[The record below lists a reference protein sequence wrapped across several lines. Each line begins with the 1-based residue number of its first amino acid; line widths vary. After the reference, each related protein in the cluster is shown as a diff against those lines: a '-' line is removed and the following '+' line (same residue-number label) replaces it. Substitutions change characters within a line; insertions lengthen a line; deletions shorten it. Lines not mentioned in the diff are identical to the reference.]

1 MAAHGPRSHAGRER
15 TGILFVCMGNI
26 CRSPLAEGVFIHQA
40 TQRGV
45 VDHFD
50 IDSAGTGGW
59 HAGER
64 PDPRAID
71 VALRHGITLDSR
83 ARQVRGDDFKRFD
96 LLLCM
101 DEDNREHLEELGA
114 PQSKLKLLLEFD
126 PKAPVREVPDP
137 YYGGVDGFMTVYQ
150 LVNGACAAL
159 LDSLLARTK

>member
-1 MAAHGPRSHAGRER
+1 MGV
-15 TGILFVCMGNI
+15 LFVCMGNI
-26 CRSPLAEGVFIHQA
+26 CRSPLAEGVFKHLA

-59 HAGER
+59 HAGDA

-71 VALRHGITLDSR
+71 VALRHGITLDSK
-83 ARQVRGDDFKRFD
+83 ARQIRRSDFKQFD

-101 DEDNREHLEELGA
+101 DEDNREHLEAMGA
-114 PQSKLKLLLEFD
+114 PEHKLKLLLEFD
-126 PKAPVREVPDP
+126 PKAPAREVPDP
-137 YYGGVDGFMTVYQ
+137 YYGEIDGFMTVYQ

-159 LDSLLARTK
+159 LDSLLARTQ